1 MAESVDS
8 MHFAANSKTN
18 SPKPLIAKRP
28 PESRPQSSSDIFPPP
43 PKKVRVEEKGLKH
56 RKLNGEVCAG
66 EKHNGKQSCGSP
78 AKWSFGPAKAS
89 HSTAA
94 AVPATPV
101 RKIFKISNFLASPH
115 KVKKAKEKR
124 HKEKSSEAQQSPG
137 AAVERV
143 SPASCHTKPENGDV
157 KMLQR
162 DDQVK
167 EKDREKKKEKNKEWK
182 NHKLPPVHEI
192 ARENG
197 EVVSPQKESK
207 EKPKAGSEEDL
218 LLKKLKKKKKK
229 KHKDGERTKE
239 RQGRPKMYHRSCQ
252 TVCSGVSLGLPE
264 LLNQINVNSDSS
276 SLNHSAAQH
285 HQDAAVSAAT
295 STSISS
301 MVRER
306 LSYSPPLH
314 CSPAPGT
321 AGLEFRRL
329 IHIEQQ
335 ANGGASVVHAYNEEL
350 ACLSPAEMQR
360 FADEFV
366 TLSFS
371 DDEAQAACFVMGIIH
386 GAASYLPDFLDYFSY
401 KFPNAPVKMEVLG
414 KKDIETTTMAN
425 FHSQVKRTYS
435 QGTYRAGAMRQVSL
449 VGAVDEE
456 VGDYFPEFIS
466 MLEKSPFL
474 ERTLPWGNF
483 SSLRLQSPTESDDG
497 PIMWVRPGEQM
508 IPLADMPKSPFK
520 RKRST
525 NEIKNLQYLPRTS
538 EPREML
544 FEDRTRAHADHIGQG
559 FERQTTA
566 AVGVLKAVRCGEDS
580 DTAARITKDV
590 VCFHAGDFPD
600 VVMRLQL
607 DLHEPP
613 LSQCVQWIDDAKLN
627 QLRREG
633 IRYAR
638 IQLYHNDIYFIP
650 RGVVHQFKTVSA
662 VCSLAWHIRLKQYHQ
677 HEEKEEEEVV
687 KEEETCSPRQVT
699 CYIKKEEEEEE
710 VEATE
715 CDLAV
720 KAVTKLE
727 DEEDTGKWEGAP
739 PDTPTQIFN
748 EEERENRADMKELSA
763 ALSLPLVKKERDES
777 ALSPTLIEP
786 QAEEDVKEEGKGAA
800 DTCQTLQMD
809 HEEGN
814 RADSAPSKPS
824 QQIRKESDV
833 EEERQHKTSGQGL
846 KEKSKESIL
855 STYNAPQIKKDKDKG
870 RREKDEKERVKEKE
884 RKEKDRSKEKEKD
897 KKDRGKDRERE
908 KDRVREQEKVK
919 TEGGREGCTTTQIL
933 PQMKKKEEEERT
945 REGGKTAPTN
955 PSAQRDEKWAKEWD
969 SKTQPHVKREKE
981 HDKDRAST
989 PAAAHPRP
997 DREEARDSCTHK
1009 HKSSH
1014 GKKEKSGHREGKDGS
1029 ALGKWGREDG
1039 KTHKPA
1045 NVQVKKEVKKDR
1057 DVSSKE
1063 EKKKPASGPAQLEHK
1078 QPRTLV
1084 TFDLF
1089 KPMEAHQTLALS
1101 FTDSRPK
1108 SHHHS
1113 DSRGSSSKPASDSRT
1128 VALCKGPKVKDSV
1141 PGKPGSALQDTAPQ
1155 QHLLKQPLKTHT
1167 PQTQKDFL
1175 I

>member
-1 MAESVDS
+1 MAEAVDS

-28 PESRPQSSSDIFPPP
+28 PESRPQSSSDIYPPP

-94 AVPATPV
+94 AVPATPA
-101 RKIFKISNFLASPH
+101 RKIFKISNFLASPP

-124 HKEKSSEAQQSPG
+124 HKEKEKSSEAQRSS
-137 AAVERV
+137 AAGVERV
-143 SPASCHTKPENGDV
+143 SPASCHTKTENGDM

-162 DDQVK
+162 DHRVK

-182 NHKLPPVHEI
+182 NHTLPPVHDI

-197 EVVSPQKESK
+197 EVISPQKESS

-229 KHKDGERTKE
+229 KHKDGERVKE
-239 RQGRPKMYHRSCQ
+239 RHSRPKMYHRSCQ
-252 TVCSGVSLGLPE
+252 TVCSGVSLALPE
-264 LLNQINVNSDSS
+264 FLSRINGNNNSINNSNLL
-276 SLNHSAAQH
+276 HSNTAPQQH
-285 HQDAAVSAAT
+285 HQDPASAT
-295 STSISS
+295 SASISS
-301 MVRER
+301 MVRDR
-306 LSYSPPLH
+306 LGYSSPLH
-314 CSPAPGT
+314 CTPAPGLS
-321 AGLEFRRL
+321 GLEFGHL

-335 ANGGASVVHAYNEEL
+335 ANGGASVAHAYSEQL
-350 ACLSPAEMQR
+350 SSLSPAEMQR
-360 FADEFV
+360 FAQEFV

-371 DDEAQAACFVMGIIH
+371 EDEAQAACFVMGIIH

-414 KKDIETTTMAN
+414 KKDIETTTMVN

-456 VGDYFPEFIS
+456 VGDYFPEFIN
-466 MLEKSPFL
+466 MLEESPFL
-474 ERTLPWGNF
+474 ERTLPWGTF

-508 IPLADMPKSPFK
+508 IPMADMPKSPFK

-525 NEIKNLQYLPRTS
+525 NEIKNLQYLPRAS

-566 AVGVLKAVRCGEDS
+566 AVGVLKAVRCGEDY
-580 DTAARITKDV
+580 APARITKDV

-638 IQLYHNDIYFIP
+638 IQLYHDDIYFIP

-662 VCSLAWHIRLKQYHQ
+662 VCSLAWHIRLRQYHQ
-677 HEEKEEEEVV
+677 HEEKEEEE
-687 KEEETCSPRQVT
+687 
-699 CYIKKEEEEEE
+699 EEEEE
-710 VEATE
+710 VKEEEKCASRDVSLHIKE
-715 CDLAV
+715 EEEDDEEVGGKVCDPA
-720 KAVTKLE
+720 AQTVTKLE
-727 DEEDTGKWEGAP
+727 DEENEGKEGP
-739 PDTPTQIFN
+739 PSQTPTRIFK
-748 EEERENRADMKELSA
+748 EEEQESRAEMKESSPTQ
-763 ALSLPLVKKERDES
+763 SLPFVKKERDDGV
-777 ALSPTLIEP
+777 LTHTLMEHKT
-786 QAEEDVKEEGKGAA
+786 EEDEREEGKGGGDEDA
-800 DTCQTLQMD
+800 DAGRTLQKE
-809 HEEGN
+809 HEES
-814 RADSAPSKPS
+814 AVDSTSLKS
-824 QQIRKESDV
+824 LQQIRKENDV
-833 EEERQHKTSGQGL
+833 EEERQQKTTVPGQGL
-846 KEKSKESIL
+846 KDKTKDSIM
-855 STYNAPQIKKDKDKG
+855 STYNTPQIKKDKDKG
-870 RREKDEKERVKEKE
+870 KREKDEKERVKEK
-884 RKEKDRSKEKEKD
+884 KDKDRSKEKERD
-897 KKDRGKDRERE
+897 KKDRGKDRDRE
-908 KDRVREQEKVK
+908 KDRAREQEKVK
-919 TEGGREGCTTTQIL
+919 AEGGREGSTSTQPL
-933 PQMKKKEEEERT
+933 QQMRKKEDEERT
-945 REGGKTAPTN
+945 REGTKASQTSLP
-955 PSAQRDEKWAKEWD
+955 AQKDEKWD
-969 SKTQPHVKREKE
+969 SKSQPHVKREKE
-981 HDKDRAST
+981 HDKDRGGT
-989 PAAAHPRP
+989 PAASHLRP
-997 DREEARDSCTHK
+997 DREEHK

-1014 GKKEKSGHREGKDGS
+1014 GKKEKSGHREGKEAS
-1029 ALGKWGREDG
+1029 TPSKSGREDG
-1039 KTHKPA
+1039 KTCTPKPA
-1045 NVQVKKEVKKDR
+1045 NIQVKKEAKKDK
-1057 DVSSKE
+1057 DVISKE
-1063 EKKKPASGPAQLEHK
+1063 ERKKSAPPEHK
-1078 QPRTLV
+1078 QPRTLI

-1108 SHHHS
+1108 THHHS

-1128 VALCKGPKVKDSV
+1128 VVPSKGPKVKDTV
-1141 PGKPGSALQDTAPQ
+1141 QGKPATPLQDTRPQ
-1155 QHLLKQPLKTHT
+1155 QHSLKQPLKTHT